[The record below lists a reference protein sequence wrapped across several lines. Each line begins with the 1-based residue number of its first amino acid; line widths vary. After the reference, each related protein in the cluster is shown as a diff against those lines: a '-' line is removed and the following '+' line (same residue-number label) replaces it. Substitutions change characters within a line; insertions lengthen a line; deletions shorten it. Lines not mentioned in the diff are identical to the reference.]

1 MDKTSLLWSA
11 WTPTERTEL
20 QARFDNLSQTPSL
33 PPYFSTD
40 LYDCILP
47 NLRDIS
53 QYLEFTKQVL
63 NSNDTR
69 TIYTVFQ
76 YAVEKKQAS
85 LETFV
90 SWVVKAAIPI
100 WFENGSG
107 YSWSDSDT
115 HSSTLLEEYIT
126 DYAHEQN
133 KRKKDDM
140 TWLYDDDQS
149 KNDNNNKNT
158 VQDGWKEKVSQSP
171 SKLTETEFLDWI
183 KNTPAFIGLFQV
195 ATRFMVLGKP
205 EDLHK
210 SRLDHTSSPLLQKH
224 NKETKG
230 LFGNKFSSLIN
241 PFDYYMLTLYL
252 PLNALSWT
260 DFERNQ
266 RGADKDLQHDLL
278 FSSRRDGMSWQNF
291 VNRMVG
297 QGATLTLIKTK
308 DGSLFGAYADE
319 AWEYAKTDWYGNS
332 SNFLFRIK
340 DQYGAWV
347 ATNANNHY
355 QYLCWGKK
363 SLPNGFAMGGQFE
376 YAGLWIDSDFI
387 HGHSR
392 AGPLCTTFAS
402 PQLSKKDTFIIDE
415 VEVWLVR
422 PLEKDPD
429 ADESGGKGVLSHA
442 EDMEFMEM
450 AGKKMYSKDL
460 GPEPTNENTDDDE
473 EEG

>member
-1 MDKTSLLWSA
+1 MGNQQSHSKDKTSQLWSA

-20 QARFDNLSQTPSL
+20 QARFDSL
-33 PPYFSTD
+33 NQPPHFSTD
-40 LYDCILP
+40 LYHCILP
-47 NLRDIS
+47 NLKDIS
-53 QYLEFTKQVL
+53 QYLEFAKQVL
-63 NSNDTR
+63 KSKDTR
-69 TIYTVFQ
+69 IIYTVFQ

-90 SWVVKAAIPI
+90 SWVVKTAIPI

-107 YSWSDSDT
+107 YSWSDTD
-115 HSSTLLEEYIT
+115 SSTLLEEYILN
-126 DYAHEQN
+126 YAHEQD
-133 KRKKDDM
+133 KQKKDDM
-140 TWLYDDDQS
+140 AWLYEDSKSKDD
-149 KNDNNNKNT
+149 NKNI
-158 VQDGWKEKVSQSP
+158 VQDEWKEKVSQSP
-171 SKLTETEFLDWI
+171 SKLTETEFIDWI

-195 ATRFMVLGKP
+195 AIQFMVMGKP

-210 SRLDHTSSPLLQKH
+210 SRLDHTSSPQIQKH
-224 NKETKG
+224 NKETKR
-230 LFGNKFSSLIN
+230 LFDNKFSSLIN

-252 PLNALSWT
+252 PHNALSWT
-260 DFERNQ
+260 DYERTQ
-266 RGADKDLQHDLL
+266 RGADQDVQHDLL

-291 VNRMVG
+291 ANRMVG
-297 QGATLTLIKTK
+297 QGATLTIIKAK

-319 AWEYAKTDWYGNS
+319 AWEYANTDWYGNS

-340 DQYGAWV
+340 DKYGAWL

-392 AGPLCTTFAS
+392 AGPLCTTYS
-402 PQLSKKDTFIIDE
+402 I
-415 VEVWLVR
+415 WLVR
-422 PLEKDPD
+422 PLQKDPD
-429 ADESGGKGVLSHA
+429 ADETGGKGGVLSHA

-460 GPEPTNENTDDDE
+460 GPEPTNSDQE
-473 EEG
+473 EEEQG